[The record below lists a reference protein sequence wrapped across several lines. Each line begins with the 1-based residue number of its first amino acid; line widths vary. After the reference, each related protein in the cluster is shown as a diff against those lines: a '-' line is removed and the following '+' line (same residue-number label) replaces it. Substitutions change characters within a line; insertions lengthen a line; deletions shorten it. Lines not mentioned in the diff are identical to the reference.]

1 MKRVFCFPSSMWTD
15 KLVNILKYGQEVK
28 GWDVG
33 LMCANGPKKKLLS
46 EIFDLGAKQYLPPDL
61 DSERDDEEIEN
72 EKLKK
77 IIKECENASGM
88 SIGRVILNGERN
100 IGRAYLQN
108 YYPNTRLGR
117 ACLSDNSYPEKVIY
131 RIFRYVIN
139 VFEDFRPDLII
150 SVRYAASIIFAAH
163 LYSKRSNIPHIVLQY
178 SKMKKNRLFWT
189 NDFLMYNTFVK
200 NAFDKKLE
208 NNTSAS
214 NESCNYIAEYRKKP
228 DITNFYVANLFKRT
242 SQRTWIDPFKGYYSA
257 LLNNQR
263 VLPKIYQDCRGC
275 LTKYFHKKLMK
286 SYECDDLKKIKYIY
300 FPLHK
305 EPELMLNLKAPLW
318 HDSSHAIKYISS
330 MLPLGYKLIVRE
342 HIKNWGR
349 RYTSYY
355 KYLSRL
361 PGVIIIS
368 PFDFQFK
375 YIQNADLV
383 ITENGSTGWE
393 ALLLRKPVITLERT
407 FYDVSN
413 LSIKATKPSELDRYI
428 LKALNGHNEYNN
440 EEYDRRLGLFLDA
453 EKENSL
459 SVESTA
465 EEHLQMIERLLNYS
479 QDKILQS

>member
-1 MKRVFCFPSSMWTD
+1 MKRVFCFAPSAMWAGIFKD
-15 KLVNILKYGQEVK
+15 LLIHGQKVE

-33 LMCANGPKKKLLS
+33 IMGNDDSDKKFFS
-46 EIFDLGAKQYLPPDL
+46 ENFKLGAKQYLPPDL
-61 DSERDDEEIEN
+61 SNEEHDEEFEN
-72 EKLKK
+72 GKLKH

-88 SIGRVILNGERN
+88 SVSRIILNGERN
-100 IGRAYLQN
+100 MGSAFAEGLYYLRCN
-108 YYPNTRLGR
+108 KIRKIS
-117 ACLSDNSYPEKVIY
+117 LSNNSYPEKVIY
-131 RIFRYVIN
+131 RIFRYIIN

-150 SVRYAASIIFAAH
+150 SARYAAPIIFATYF
-163 LYSKRSNIPHIVLQY
+163 YSKRYNIPHIVLQY
-178 SKMKKNRLFWT
+178 SKMKNKRFFWT
-189 NDFLMYNTFVK
+189 DDLLMYNTFAK

-208 NNTSAS
+208 NNTRAS
-214 NESCNYIAEYRKKP
+214 DEAYNYIAEYRKKP
-228 DITNFYVANLFKRT
+228 DIANFYVANLFKRR
-242 SQRTWIDPFKGYYSA
+242 SQETWIQPIKGYYFSF
-257 LLNNQR
+257 LNNQG
-263 VLPKIYQDCRGC
+263 VLSKIYQESRGY
-275 LTKYFHKKLMK
+275 LVQYFHKKLMK
-286 SYECDDLKKIKYIY
+286 SYEYDDLKKIKYIY

-428 LKALNGHNEYNN
+428 LKALNGHNKYNN
-440 EEYDRRLGLFLDA
+440 EEYDRRIGLFLDA

-459 SVESTA
+459 SIESTP
-465 EEHLQMIERLLNYS
+465 EEHLQMIERLLNK
-479 QDKILQS
+479 KIT